1 MASDRG
7 VNINDLLSQTMNE
20 SLECTCSHVLQA
32 DKEAK
37 KNNDIEQCT
46 DNPEYWP
53 EGSAMHALLILKP
66 QLQQLSAELK
76 TKHDELIT
84 LLSNSLN
91 ADGEKHPDLNIISAL
106 ITQQHS
112 WEKYKSNE
120 CKLLGLLS
128 GAGGAWPTFHA
139 TYYEFELTKA
149 RLQQI
154 NSVINCI
161 QTIPLQSRW
170 VEQNECLRQLA
181 PLTNPQE

>member
-1 MASDRG
+1 MTSDRG
-7 VNINDLLSQTMNE
+7 VNINYSLSQTMNE
-20 SLECTCSHVLQA
+20 SLVCTCSHVLQA
-32 DKEAK
+32 DQESENKKEL
-37 KNNDIEQCT
+37 EPCS
-46 DNPEYWP
+46 DNPESWP
-53 EGSAMHALLILKP
+53 EGSAMHALLILVP

-84 LLSNSLN
+84 FLSNSLN
-91 ADGEKHPDLNIISAL
+91 SDGEKHPDLNIISAL
-106 ITQQHS
+106 IMQQRS
-112 WEKYKSNE
+112 WEKYKSDE

-149 RLQQI
+149 RLHHI

-161 QTIPLQSRW
+161 QTIPLQSRL

-181 PLTNPQE
+181 PLTNPQ